1 MINVAEQNIKKH
13 EGSKIKT
20 SLWMINVAEQNIKK
34 HEGNDNKEP
43 VAG

>member
-1 MINVAEQNIKKH
+1 MRFIQKQNKNQLVDDKC
-13 EGSKIKT
+13 
-20 SLWMINVAEQNIKK
+20 QNIKK